1 MSIVRMGM
9 GENKKYGE
17 GFSAI
22 FGKKK
27 AAKKPAIAAA
37 PVAAAKPEAKK
48 KK

>member
-1 MSIVRMGM
+1 MGM

-27 AAKKPAIAAA
+27 AAAKKPAVASA
-37 PVAAAKPEAKK
+37 PVVDAKPEAKK